1 MKSIALKINHR
12 QHEDRALW
20 ITLLLL
26 LLLAGLRPAH
36 ASEAQL
42 DLALANLLQGVDL
55 SVHLEERR
63 SREFAEDR
71 YEIRPG
77 DTLDGLINRLFP
89 GTAIRRD
96 MLRQVLV
103 TTNPQAFRGQNPN
116 WMLAGKVLRLPRE
129 ADFLALMFNDPA
141 AMTEAL
147 MPDPSSWVRFP

>member
-20 ITLLLL
+20 ITLLLRA
-26 LLLAGLRPAH
+26 LLAGLRPAH

-42 DLALANLLQGVDL
+42 DVALANL
-55 SVHLEERR
+55 
-63 SREFAEDR
+63 
-71 YEIRPG
+71 
-77 DTLDGLINRLFP
+77 
-89 GTAIRRD
+89 
-96 MLRQVLV
+96 
-103 TTNPQAFRGQNPN
+103 
-116 WMLAGKVLRLPRE
+116 LRLPRE